1 MWFFYKKTRRGGVLI
16 LLFCGFL
23 GGLGAQDA
31 RGEARGLATQTLP
44 HPIQIQATPPHNR
57 DMLDALFAQ
66 LQQKDTPNP
75 RRIERAIWREWS
87 KSGDRLADIMLQNGQ
102 KAMRQK
108 VYDAAITQFS
118 VLIDTYPDFTE
129 AWNMRATVYYLMGD
143 YGRSIDDVQQV
154 LIREPR
160 HFGALAGLGAMLLQ
174 LDKKREAL
182 DAYKAA
188 IAVNPHQIGAKQAI
202 ERLEQEL
209 QGESL

>member
-23 GGLGAQDA
+23 VGLDAQEA
-31 RGEARGLATQTLP
+31 RAEARGLTT

-202 ERLEQEL
+202 KRLEQEL

>member
-23 GGLGAQDA
+23 VGLDAQEA
-31 RGEARGLATQTLP
+31 RAEARGLAT
-44 HPIQIQATPPHNR
+44 HPIQIQATPPHNGET
-57 DMLDALFAQ
+57 LDALFAQ

-202 ERLEQEL
+202 ERIEQEL

>member
-23 GGLGAQDA
+23 GGLGAQEA
-31 RGEARGLATQTLP
+31 QGVARGLTP

-202 ERLEQEL
+202 ERIEQEL

>member
-1 MWFFYKKTRRGGVLI
+1 MGVLI

-31 RGEARGLATQTLP
+31 QGVARGLATQT
-44 HPIQIQATPPHNR
+44 IQIQATPPHNGET
-57 DMLDALFAQ
+57 LDALFAQ

-188 IAVNPHQIGAKQAI
+188 IAVNPHQIGAKDVI
-202 ERLEQEL
+202 KRLEQEL

>member
-1 MWFFYKKTRRGGVLI
+1 
-16 LLFCGFL
+16 
-23 GGLGAQDA
+23 
-31 RGEARGLATQTLP
+31 
-44 HPIQIQATPPHNR
+44 
-57 DMLDALFAQ
+57 
-66 LQQKDTPNP
+66 
-75 RRIERAIWREWS
+75 
-87 KSGDRLADIMLQNGQ
+87 
-102 KAMRQK
+102 
-108 VYDAAITQFS
+108 
-118 VLIDTYPDFTE
+118 
-129 AWNMRATVYYLMGD
+129 MRATVYYLMGD

-188 IAVNPHQIGAKQAI
+188 IAVNPHQIGAKQVI